1 MTAKQDTN
9 RNHNYLDLLTDD
21 YYYEPRLVT
30 NTKHDKYYV
39 CKVNNDLSV
48 RQYFLLVVP
57 HTPELINEHKN
68 ESNEWIIQLIMQ
80 ICFIN
85 PNEIPTRVKMFNCDK
100 KIKPIGKSYIFE
112 VSSNVEK
119 IKFDTDTN
127 KVTCKLVKTL
137 LVNYEDRKET
147 SDDDEYDL
155 MFNYIR

>member
-1 MTAKQDTN
+1 MHTFNKNLNYYFEYLSPHEQLKEINEMTYKQQLLTKMTAKQDTN

-85 PNEIPTRVKMFNCDK
+85 PNEKPTRVKMFNYDK
-100 KIKPIGKSYIFE
+100 
-112 VSSNVEK
+112 
-119 IKFDTDTN
+119 N
-127 KVTCKLVKTL
+127 KA
-137 LVNYEDRKET
+137 YW
-147 SDDDEYDL
+147 
-155 MFNYIR
+155 